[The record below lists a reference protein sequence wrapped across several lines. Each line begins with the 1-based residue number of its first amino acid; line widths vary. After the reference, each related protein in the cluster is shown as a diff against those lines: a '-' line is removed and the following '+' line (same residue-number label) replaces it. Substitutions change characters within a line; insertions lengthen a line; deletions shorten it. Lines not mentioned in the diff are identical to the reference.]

1 MYRHRFDALS
11 FVFGLL
17 FVGMAFFA
25 PVGDWFPSNTARWI
39 IPSALVTAS
48 ASARSGASASSTESG
63 TKITEAAMMR
73 PRWRRAKTEAMRI
86 NPSR

>member
-25 PVGDWFPSNTARWI
+25 PVRDWFPSNTARWI
-39 IPSALVTAS
+39 IPGAVLLLGAGLAISAVASNRTAS
-48 ASARSGASASSTESG
+48 QPDGDPQE
-63 TKITEAAMMR
+63 
-73 PRWRRAKTEAMRI
+73 
-86 NPSR
+86 